1 MRETWQGCPANA
13 LRIGTGAGRSGS
25 RWGRQWGGERGGR
38 IDFHRDVGVV
48 MGVGLAGMEFKKAAR
63 SPPMHLSFDRRTALM
78 LLRHV
83 GGKPTVGKRADRDVK
98 VSAAGGRLFVG
109 NSYATAACD
118 AVVLEPGA
126 FWIQRTF
133 LEKVLRSFHGKE
145 IIVLEADSKR
155 LTLGRFSCG
164 ILNYEP
170 APEPPAAFEFVATP
184 GTVRLSGESG

>member
-1 MRETWQGCPANA
+1 M
-13 LRIGTGAGRSGS
+13 
-25 RWGRQWGGERGGR
+25 
-38 IDFHRDVGVV
+38 
-48 MGVGLAGMEFKKAAR
+48 
-63 SPPMHLSFDRRTALM
+63 
-78 LLRHV
+78 
-83 GGKPTVGKRADRDVK
+83 GKRADCDVK
-98 VSAAGGRLFVG
+98 VSAAGGRLFIG

-133 LEKVLRSFHGKE
+133 LEKVLRSFHRKE

-170 APEPPAAFEFVATP
+170 APEPPAAPTLRRAPQPASAASAKTRASTSTNTA
-184 GTVRLSGESG
+184 G

>member
-1 MRETWQGCPANA
+1 MM
-13 LRIGTGAGRSGS
+13 
-25 RWGRQWGGERGGR
+25 
-38 IDFHRDVGVV
+38 DVGPT
-48 MGVGLAGMEFKKAAR
+48 GLVFKKAAR
-63 SPPMHLSFDRRTALM
+63 SSAMHLSFDRRTVLM

-83 GGKPTVGKRADRDVK
+83 GGKPTVGKRADRDVQ
-98 VSAAGGRLFVG
+98 VSAAGGRLFIG

-133 LEKVLRSFHGKE
+133 LEKVLRSFHRKE

-170 APEPPAAFEFVATP
+170 APEPPAAFELVATP
-184 GTVRLSGESG
+184 GAVRLSRGSG

>member
-1 MRETWQGCPANA
+1 M
-13 LRIGTGAGRSGS
+13 
-25 RWGRQWGGERGGR
+25 
-38 IDFHRDVGVV
+38 DVAPPP
-48 MGVGLAGMEFKKAAR
+48 GLVFKKAAR

-145 IIVLEADSKR
+145 IIVLEADGKK

-170 APEPPAAFEFVATP
+170 APEPPTAFEFVTTP
-184 GTVRLSGESG
+184 GAVRLSGESG

>member
-83 GGKPTVGKRADRDVK
+83 GGKPTVGKRADRDVQ
-98 VSAAGGRLFVG
+98 VSASGGRLFIG

-118 AVVLEPGA
+118 AVVLEPGG

-133 LEKVLRSFHGKE
+133 LEKVLRSFQGQE

-164 ILNYEP
+164 ILNDEP
-170 APEPPAAFEFVATP
+170 APEPPTAFEFVATP
-184 GTVRLSGESG
+184 GAVRLSGESV

>member
-1 MRETWQGCPANA
+1 
-13 LRIGTGAGRSGS
+13 
-25 RWGRQWGGERGGR
+25 
-38 IDFHRDVGVV
+38 
-48 MGVGLAGMEFKKAAR
+48 MGVGPAAREFKKAAR
-63 SPPMHLSFDRRTALM
+63 SHAMHLSFDRSTAVM

-83 GGKPTVGKRADRDVK
+83 GGKPTVGKRADRDVQ
-98 VSAAGGRLFVG
+98 VSTAGGRLFVG

-164 ILNYEP
+164 ILNDEP

-184 GTVRLSGESG
+184 GAVRLSGESV